1 MVFSR
6 QFTPEEF
13 NPDIILNSGQVF
25 RMQID
30 TKGKQGGA
38 DIYSAY
44 SGDCDLM
51 FYYNQEKDTWD
62 FVCDE
67 AQWSFWQR
75 YFDFETDYG
84 KYNKAIL
91 ESKDEFLK
99 DSLKAA
105 FGMRILRQD
114 LWETFISYMVSQNNN
129 IPKIKKTLNI
139 LCERY
144 SDGIHFPKAEVLAS
158 VPLDELTNGT
168 ALGYRAEYLSEFS
181 KKVEAGDI
189 VLADFTKL
197 SATTAYEKLLEI
209 KGIGPKVAN
218 CILLYGLHAMDSYPV
233 DTWMKKII
241 TEDYGHMSQADYM
254 SYINNSYSGYQGY
267 IQQLQFYYKRHKK

>member
-1 MVFSR
+1 M
-6 QFTPEEF
+6 
-13 NPDIILNSGQVF
+13 
-25 RMQID
+25 
-30 TKGKQGGA
+30 
-38 DIYSAY
+38 
-44 SGDCDLM
+44 
-51 FYYNQEKDTWD
+51 
-62 FVCDE
+62 
-67 AQWSFWQR
+67 
-75 YFDFETDYG
+75 
-84 KYNKAIL
+84 
-91 ESKDEFLK
+91 K

-241 TEDYGHMSQADYM
+241 NEDYGHLSQTDYM
-254 SYINNSYSGYQGY
+254 SYINSSYSGYQGY

>member
-75 YFDFETDYG
+75 
-84 KYNKAIL
+84 
-91 ESKDEFLK
+91 
-99 DSLKAA
+99 
-105 FGMRILRQD
+105 
-114 LWETFISYMVSQNNN
+114 
-129 IPKIKKTLNI
+129 
-139 LCERY
+139 
-144 SDGIHFPKAEVLAS
+144 
-158 VPLDELTNGT
+158 
-168 ALGYRAEYLSEFS
+168 
-181 KKVEAGDI
+181 
-189 VLADFTKL
+189 
-197 SATTAYEKLLEI
+197 
-209 KGIGPKVAN
+209 
-218 CILLYGLHAMDSYPV
+218 
-233 DTWMKKII
+233 
-241 TEDYGHMSQADYM
+241 
-254 SYINNSYSGYQGY
+254 
-267 IQQLQFYYKRHKK
+267 